1 MMQATSAKTALM
13 AVILALEALAPVDAA
28 PAGLAPR
35 ASADPARAQGAPG
48 NPPPA
53 PASQPASPARRTA
66 PDSPRPPRSALAK
79 ASPAQVAEWVRVVAG
94 RPLNRAEAA
103 ALLRECG
110 IDVDADPTRAAALDA
125 AMESFRTRWEAFA
138 NSELIPVSEQ
148 RGTSLTDLVVDP
160 ARSASFIIDLRTRRH
175 GLEDSMLDDVAR
187 TLPESMRARVEL
199 AKAERGSQVP
209 VWATGSLIPAGTTV
223 PIISIAWQAEFVAPE
238 RREQVRATVEPVVAA
253 HAAPRTKLM
262 DGLLRATLESDL
274 MSDRVAADAMR
285 AANAAR
291 ESGASVDANVAVG
304 LAMSRQLLPMMCA
317 ASDLQAANARLIE
330 SLKGALDPADFD
342 ALMQAYAV
350 AASVPLSPQL
360 DAGAALANA
369 RADGAIAG
377 AQLQAL
383 AAIAD
388 AWRADDAALLMSWA
402 QSLPEFSRSMCDS
415 LGEIRWDD
423 PALLTAQP
431 AQSDALVRVQQRQM
445 QLLQARADRATIAVA
460 AMKSQLTPEEWERIR
475 PTRPVMWGAPKGTT
489 P

>member
-1 MMQATSAKTALM
+1 MPIVAALG
-13 AVILALEALAPVDAA
+13 VLVPGH
-28 PAGLAPR
+28 P
-35 ASADPARAQGAPG
+35 SWAQ
-48 NPPPA
+48 
-53 PASQPASPARRTA
+53 A
-66 PDSPRPPRSALAK
+66 PDAPRPPRSALAK
-79 ASPAQVAEWVRVVAG
+79 ASPAQVAEWVRTVAG

-103 ALLRECG
+103 SLLRECG
-110 IDVDADPTRAAALDA
+110 IDVDADPALATALDG
-125 AMESFRTRWEAFA
+125 AMESFRSRWEAFA

-148 RGTSLTDLVVDP
+148 RGTSLADLTVDP

-175 GLEDSMLDDVAR
+175 GLEDSMLDEFAR
-187 TLPESMRARVEL
+187 AVPEAMRPRVEL

-223 PIISIAWQAEFVAPE
+223 PLMRMAWQAEFVLPG
-238 RREQVRATVEPVVAA
+238 RREEVRARVEPLIPE
-253 HAAPRTKLM
+253 HAVQRSKLM

-285 AANAAR
+285 AINAAR
-291 ESGASVDANVAVG
+291 ESGASVDGNVAVG

-317 ASDLQAANARLIE
+317 ASDLQSANARLIE
-330 SLKGALDPADFD
+330 ALKGALSPADFD

-369 RADGAIAG
+369 RTDGSIAD

-388 AWRADDAALLMSWA
+388 AWRSDDAALLMSWA
-402 QSLPEFSRSMCDS
+402 QSLPEFSRSMCSS

-431 AQSDALVRVQQRQM
+431 VQSDALVRVQQRQM
-445 QLLQARADRATIAVA
+445 QLLQARADRATTAVA
-460 AMKSQLTPEEWERIR
+460 AMKAQLTPEEWERIK
-475 PTRPVMWGAPKGTT
+475 PTRPVMWGAPKGST